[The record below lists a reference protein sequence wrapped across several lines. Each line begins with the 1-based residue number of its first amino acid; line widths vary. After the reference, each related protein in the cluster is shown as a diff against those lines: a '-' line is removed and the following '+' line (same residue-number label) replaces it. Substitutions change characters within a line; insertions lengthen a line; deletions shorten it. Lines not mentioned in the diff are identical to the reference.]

1 MMKKYL
7 VWLLAAV
14 LVATIIWILQG
25 SDEQREIL
33 ERLEQIRA
41 LAEVDEQETSLTRVS
56 RAKQISSLFTPQ
68 THYDL
73 TTLELGVT
81 VLTTR
86 DELAQRIVAGRS
98 KLQSLQLELLA
109 PVVLVDGDH
118 ATVSLTGTAVG
129 ATPHGEGQF
138 MDVHRVEIELVRTD
152 GDWLVS
158 GGRHIRDERAA
169 FSK

>member
-1 MMKKYL
+1 MMKKNL
-7 VWLLAAV
+7 VWLLAAA
-14 LVATIIWILQG
+14 LVVSTIWILHG
-25 SDEQREIL
+25 SDEEREIL
-33 ERLEQIRA
+33 EQLEQIRV
-41 LAEVDEQETSLTRVS
+41 LAEVHEQETPLTRLS

-68 THYDL
+68 TRYDL

-81 VLTTR
+81 VLATR
-86 DELAQRIVAGRS
+86 DELVQRIVAGRG

-109 PVVLVDGDH
+109 PAVDIDGDH
-118 ATVSLTGTAVG
+118 ATVGLTGTAIG

-138 MDVHRVEIELVRTD
+138 MDVHRIEIELVRTD
-152 GDWLVS
+152 GDWLVR